1 MFARFFFIII
11 QARNSSSLVSPLLS
25 LGYRRTAT
33 VGSYW
38 RGMGEAPILLG
49 NENKSKLSFAFL
61 SFFYNF
67 VIE

>member
-1 MFARFFFIII
+1 MSEGD
-11 QARNSSSLVSPLLS
+11 NS
-25 LGYRRTAT
+25 
-33 VGSYW
+33 
-38 RGMGEAPILLG
+38 EAPWDGRGFILLG

>member
-38 RGMGEAPILLG
+38 RGMGEAP
-49 NENKSKLSFAFL
+49 
-61 SFFYNF
+61 FYSEMKTKANF
-67 VIE
+67 HLHFSRFSITL